1 MMSNLH
7 YLPLALTVML
17 GPQIL
22 VPMILITRKDPVKS
36 SLVYIL
42 TLSTSLCFFTFL
54 YYYLISTTHMHTMS
68 MHGKPIFKYLLVGI
82 FIFLIIK
89 NIINRKKLTKP
100 PKWMANINDAPLK
113 KIALIAFLLIAIMP
127 GDIAVIFTVA
137 GFLNLKNSTLTE
149 IIPFVSLVTFIAS
162 TPLLVYFSFGKK
174 GNQLMSSLNNWLNT
188 HGYLINVMTLMV
200 FIYLILS

>member
-1 MMSNLH
+1 
-7 YLPLALTVML
+7 
-17 GPQIL
+17 
-22 VPMILITRKDPVKS
+22 
-36 SLVYIL
+36 
-42 TLSTSLCFFTFL
+42 
-54 YYYLISTTHMHTMS
+54 
-68 MHGKPIFKYLLVGI
+68 
-82 FIFLIIK
+82 
-89 NIINRKKLTKP
+89 
-100 PKWMANINDAPLK
+100 MANINDAPLK